1 MNGVFK
7 VSSVKEVRGMIFNG
21 WNPYKYGNKNRI
33 YTTVEDPKA
42 LLIRGELDGK
52 DTSFFSP
59 TVIVSVTSGIIN
71 YKDMKENPWFLQ
83 IKETPKAFK
92 GDPMFDGGKSPN
104 FAIATF
110 STITPK
116 IKEGDVLNISFK
128 PKGEFNGTQT
138 IKNVKIV

>member
-7 VSSVKEVRGMIFNG
+7 VESVKEVRGMVFSGYYPN
-21 WNPYKYGNKNRI
+21 KYNKHHL
-33 YTTVEDPKA
+33 YTTVENPKA

-59 TVIVSVTSGIIN
+59 TVIVTETTGFLN
-71 YKDMKENPWFLQ
+71 YKDMTPNSWFLQ
-83 IKETPKAFK
+83 TKEPVRGHK
-92 GDPMFDGGKSPN
+92 GHPMFDNGTTPN
-104 FAIATF
+104 LAIETP
-110 STITPK
+110 SVITSK
-116 IKEGDVLNISFK
+116 INVGDVLNISFK